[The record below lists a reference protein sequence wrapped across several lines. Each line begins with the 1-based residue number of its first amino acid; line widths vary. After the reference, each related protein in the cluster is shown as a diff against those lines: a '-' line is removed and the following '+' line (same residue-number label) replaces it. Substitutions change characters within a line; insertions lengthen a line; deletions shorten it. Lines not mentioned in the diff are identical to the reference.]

1 MRRCFYYY
9 RQLASATDE
18 NMSDILSSL
27 AYLCGKPAAKAKIKA
42 KPEHFKVI
50 EDLGFEL
57 AGSGEHLMVH
67 IRKTGE
73 NTSFVVNEL
82 AKACGVKSKDVS
94 WAGLKDRHAVTQ
106 QWLSVHLPKGETP
119 DFTEFLAQYPSIEIL
134 ETTRHNK
141 KLRPGDLVGN
151 HFEITLSEVTDTAE
165 VVTRLE
171 HIATHG
177 MPNYFGSQRFGN
189 HGNNLSEARRWGKEN
204 VRSRNQNQR
213 SLYLSAARSWIFNQ
227 IVSARIEQDKLHQFI
242 EGDIALEGEKTTLAT
257 LVNLTDL
264 NNKLALNEVQI
275 SAALAGDN
283 ALPTQGEALD
293 LEQVHLDAE
302 PDLMALIRS
311 NRMRHERRAVMLK
324 PQNLSWTVEQ
334 DNVTLRFDLDAGS
347 FATSVIRELV
357 EEIAVEREF

>member
-1 MRRCFYYY
+1 
-9 RQLASATDE
+9 
-18 NMSDILSSL
+18 MSDILSSL
-27 AYLCGKPAAKAKIKA
+27 AYLCGKPAAKAKLKA

-50 EDLGFEL
+50 EDLGFEFT
-57 AGSGEHLMVH
+57 GSGEHLMVH

-73 NTSFVVNEL
+73 NTSFVANEL
-82 AKACGVKSKDVS
+82 AKVCGVKSKDVS

-106 QWLSVHLPKGETP
+106 QWLSVHLPKDETP
-119 DFTEFLAQYPSIEIL
+119 DFTAFLTQYPSIEIL

-151 HFEITLSEVTDTAE
+151 HFEITLSEVTDTEE
-165 VVTRLE
+165 VLKRLE
-171 HIATHG
+171 HVAKLG
-177 MPNYFGSQRFGN
+177 VPNYFGSQRFGN

-227 IVSARIEQDKLHQFI
+227 IVSARLEQNIINQLID
-242 EGDIALEGEKTTLAT
+242 GDIAFTDEQQTVVTASTVDEFNQLLAAG
-257 LVNLTDL
+257 
-264 NNKLALNEVQI
+264 KVQI

-283 ALPTQGEALD
+283 ALPTQNAALE
-293 LEQVHLDAE
+293 LEQRYVDAE

-324 PQNLSWTVEQ
+324 PQNLTWQAEQ
-334 DNVTLRFDLDAGS
+334 DTVTLCFDLDAGS
-347 FATSVIRELV
+347 FATSIVRELV
-357 EEIAVEREF
+357 EEIPVEREF